1 MEKPEGV
8 AQEQMRANLESLRE
22 SGVDPYPRRFERS
35 CFSRE
40 VVDDF
45 DRLEGSEVTVAGRLM
60 ATRGHGKA
68 GFADL
73 VDEQG
78 KMQLYVRRDEVG
90 DEQFAVWGL
99 LSVGDIVGARGEVFK
114 TRSGEVSIKVKELT
128 LLAKAL
134 LSLPEKWHG
143 LKDKEIRYRRRYL
156 DLIANEE
163 TRNVFRARSRI
174 IHIMREFLAERDFL
188 EVETPIL
195 QPIYGGAFARAF
207 ETHHHSLDLTLYL
220 RIADELYLKRLIVG
234 GFERVFEIGKDF
246 RNEGMD
252 STHSPEFTQLEL
264 YQAYA
269 DYNVMMETAES
280 LFERLAIELHGG
292 TTLTWQGQEIDVK
305 APWKRVKVMDAVAGV
320 VGNDALK
327 SRETLAAAAQAAGL
341 DLGDPESDGLPGFGE
356 LVEKILSEFV
366 EPKLMEPTFL
376 IDYPV
381 EISPLAKQTSDDPSI
396 VERFEIFIA
405 GIELGNSFTE
415 LNDPDEQVRRLSAQ
429 VERRAEGDEEAHGMD
444 DDFITALKHGMPPT
458 GGLGL
463 GVDRVIMLLTD
474 SPGIRDV
481 ILFPAMRP
489 ERDE

>member
-1 MEKPEGV
+1 MERPEGV

-35 CFSRE
+35 RLSRE

-73 VDEQG
+73 VDEKG

-90 DEQFAVWGL
+90 DEQFAVWKL
-99 LSVGDIVGARGEVFK
+99 LDVGDIVGARGEVFK

-134 LSLPEKWHG
+134 LPLPEKWHG

-156 DLIANEE
+156 DLISNEE
-163 TRNVFRARSRI
+163 TRSVFRARSRI
-174 IHIMREFLAERDFL
+174 VHIMRDFLTERGFL

-207 ETHHHSLDLTLYL
+207 ETHHHSLDLKLYL

-252 STHSPEFTQLEL
+252 RTHSPEFTQLEL

-269 DYNVMMETAES
+269 DYNVMMETTES
-280 LFERLAIELHGG
+280 LFERLAFELTGG
-292 TTLTWQGQEIDVK
+292 TSFTWQGREIDVK
-305 APWKRVKVMDAVAGV
+305 APWKRVKVMEAVADAVGA
-320 VGNDALK
+320 DALK
-327 SRETLAAAAQAAGL
+327 SREALAAAARAADL
-341 DLGDPESDGLPGFGE
+341 DLGDPVGDELPGFGE
-356 LVEKILSEFV
+356 LVEKILSELV

-376 IDYPV
+376 IDYPL
-381 EISPLAKQTSDDPSI
+381 EISPLAKQTPGDPTI
-396 VERFEIFIA
+396 VERFEVFIA

-429 VERRAEGDEEAHGMD
+429 VDKRAQGDEEAHGMD
-444 DDFITALKHGMPPT
+444 DDFIMALKHGMPPT
-458 GGLGL
+458 GGLGI
-463 GVDRVIMLLTD
+463 GVDRVVMLLTD

-489 ERDE
+489 ERDK

>member
-35 CFSRE
+35 CVSLE
-40 VVDDF
+40 VVDGF

-73 VDEQG
+73 VDEKG
-78 KMQLYVRRDEVG
+78 KIQLYVRRDEVG
-90 DEQFAVWGL
+90 DEQFAVWKL
-99 LSVGDIVGARGEVFK
+99 VTVGDIVGARGEVFK
-114 TRSGEVSIKVKELT
+114 TRSDEVSIKVKEFT

-134 LSLPEKWHG
+134 LPLPEKWHG
-143 LKDKEIRYRRRYL
+143 LKDKEIRYRKRYL
-156 DLIANEE
+156 DLISNEE
-163 TRNVFRARSRI
+163 TRDVFRARSRI
-174 IHIMREFLAERDFL
+174 VHIMRDFLAERDFL

-207 ETHHHSLDLTLYL
+207 ETHHHSLDLKLYL

-269 DYNVMMETAES
+269 DYNVMMETTES

-292 TTLTWQGQEIDVK
+292 TKFTWQGQEIDVK
-305 APWKRVKVMDAVAGV
+305 APWNRVKVMDAVAGI

-327 SRETLAAAAQAAGL
+327 SRDALAAAAQAAGL
-341 DLGDPESDGLPGFGE
+341 DLGDPEGDGLPGFGE

-376 IDYPV
+376 VDYPI
-381 EISPLAKQTSDDPSI
+381 EISPLAKQTPDDPAI

-415 LNDPDEQVRRLSAQ
+415 LNDPDEQVRRLSTQ
-429 VERRAEGDEEAHGMD
+429 VERRADGDEEAHGMD